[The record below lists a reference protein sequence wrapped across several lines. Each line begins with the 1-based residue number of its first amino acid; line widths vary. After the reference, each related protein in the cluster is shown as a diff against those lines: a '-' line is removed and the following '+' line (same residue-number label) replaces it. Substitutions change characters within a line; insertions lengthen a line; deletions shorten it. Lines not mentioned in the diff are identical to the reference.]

1 MTMLIDTR
9 DEPGDSQPVW
19 EPDWPVWWRGTVAAA
34 LGITAF
40 LSGGAVSVL
49 AILLA
54 FCFVCSAFE
63 KALPY
68 HHGLGE
74 YRQ

>member
-1 MTMLIDTR
+1 MLIDTR
-9 DEPGDSQPVW
+9 EPDDGQPPW
-19 EPDWPVWWRGTVAAA
+19 EPDWAVWWRGTLAAA
-34 LGITAF
+34 LGIAAF
-40 LSGGAVSVL
+40 FTTGAISFL

-54 FCFVCSAFE
+54 FYFALSTVE